1 MNESLLSFSEVLES
15 LSELGG
21 KILNDSFDA
30 SAFCFTNVETDSRN
44 VVEKTLFVPLVGER
58 QDGHNFIQSAIEKGA
73 CVVFVSRDDDVIRNL
88 IEKNPSVAFIYSSNT
103 MHALQKAAGFYVR
116 KFPNLIRCSVTGSSG
131 KTTTKE
137 IAASILSQK
146 YNVVANFGNYN
157 SETGLPLSVFK
168 IRDTHELG
176 LFEMGMNRENE
187 IGEIA
192 DVFRPNYGI
201 VTNIGTA
208 HIGILG
214 SRENIAKEKK
224 KIFSHMDKNGVAVI
238 PAADDFASFLCDG
251 VKGKVVLYG
260 IDSNPRIKFISD
272 DGLEGTRFSVDGVE
286 MRLAIPGKYNFL
298 NALGAISLALELS
311 LDAEQ
316 IKRGI
321 EGVRILG
328 GRSELVKGKYTVL
341 KDCYNANPDS
351 MYKAIELSSSIKV
364 SGKKIFVLGDMLELG
379 ADSEK
384 EHKRIGTLLSKTD
397 VDVVVLVGDEINYA
411 LLGKP
416 EPEGKPIFYVYVKGR
431 DEDAMKK
438 AAETILSYSE
448 PGDFILL
455 KGSRGVGLERILPLI
470 GM

>member
-1 MNESLLSFSEVLES
+1 M
-15 LSELGG
+15 
-21 KILNDSFDA
+21 D
-30 SAFCFTNVETDSRN
+30 T
-44 VVEKTLFVPLVGER
+44 
-58 QDGHNFIQSAIEKGA
+58 GA
-73 CVVFVSRDDDVIRNL
+73 
-88 IEKNPSVAFIYSSNT
+88 
-103 MHALQKAAGFYVR
+103 
-116 KFPNLIRCSVTGSSG
+116 
-131 KTTTKE
+131 
-137 IAASILSQK
+137 
-146 YNVVANFGNYN
+146 
-157 SETGLPLSVFK
+157 
-168 IRDTHELG
+168 
-176 LFEMGMNRENE
+176 
-187 IGEIA
+187 
-192 DVFRPNYGI
+192 
-201 VTNIGTA
+201 
-208 HIGILG
+208 
-214 SRENIAKEKK
+214 
-224 KIFSHMDKNGVAVI
+224 
-238 PAADDFASFLCDG
+238 DG
-251 VKGKVVLYG
+251 VTCAQNLEWVMIVLKVRG
-260 IDSNPRIKFISD
+260 
-272 DGLEGTRFSVDGVE
+272 EGTRFSVDGVE